1 MLTTEGGVMKLNKK
15 EIKFTLIL
23 VFILLLPTLLVAFRI
38 LISKGNITYS
48 SGFGYKDITYET
60 KIEIKNTIEDRPE
73 INN

>member
-1 MLTTEGGVMKLNKK
+1 MKLNKK
-15 EIKFTLIL
+15 EIKFALIL

-38 LISKGNITYS
+38 LISKGNVIYS